1 MHRRYQTIIQNT
13 VDPAGGDNA
22 YELGQQWINTT
33 TGNIFFLKS
42 IVVGVATWIDVTNA
56 SALTVH
62 PSADCGS
69 IGSNVVIANELE
81 VGDTLDAVLLTG
93 TMRVLLKDQTD
104 PKENGIYTPGTPAT
118 RVADL
123 PGAGTFGG
131 DFVFISG
138 GTVNAKTGW
147 AVSGTGTTGTDNMFW
162 YQFSAAGSYTASNVG
177 SAGTGVFYTLAGSD
191 FQFKKINAGSAR
203 ISISNDPV
211 NHKIDI
217 DVSEAAIVHNNLD
230 AKQGGAAGEYYHLT
244 SAKYG
249 VLTTN
254 ALSTTRLLS
263 TDAGGNL
270 ASVSNL
276 ATWITGTANKI
287 TATDNGAGGISLNIP
302 PSSLGGI
309 VALVNQV
316 NDFGAFN
323 QSFDT
328 NVLFVDASNDRIGIK
343 TAAPSVELDVVGQ
356 TKITSGTWAPLS
368 IYRTQ
373 NATGSVYGAILL
385 ERSAFGTPVAGVG
398 AAIHIKAPNDASAS
412 KWCGTI
418 QGLLSTVTAGAEVG
432 DLRLNA
438 SWQGAEPST
447 QPHLVI
453 RATDGTYAS
462 VGINVAAPLSRLH
475 VVHNSAIDASSTWNN
490 AGGAGLL
497 TCNASGQIHI
507 GVDSSNPYHLYFQGR
522 SSSNTPRNI
531 VLNPVVDETQ
541 ANSYNKGRVGI
552 GVASGSTVYSMLDVA
567 GTVGWG
573 IVPISVVGTVTIAAN
588 TRYSTY
594 VVTSAGGAPGAVL
607 KIPNSSTCPR
617 RILIIKNIDGRT
629 FVLTTTGGTD
639 LFDNATVGTSFTFPA
654 WGGGDFSSI
663 VLQAD
668 GTSNWFILSR
678 F

>member
-56 SALTVH
+56 SALIVH

-81 VGDTLDAVLLTG
+81 VGDTLDAILLTG

-131 DFVFISG
+131 DFVFVSG

-147 AVSGTGTTGTDNMFW
+147 AVSGTGTTGTDNMLW
-162 YQFSAAGSYTASNVG
+162 YQFSAAGTYTGTQLGGGSHVYKQLSGTAFEFRSVIGQASRLVVTQNANDLTLTLDPVVVCTDQANNWGAFDQTFDTDLLVIKQATNRIGINKAAPAVALDVVG
-177 SAGTGVFYTLAGSD
+177 AAAVSAG
-191 FQFKKINAGSAR
+191 
-203 ISISNDPV
+203 
-211 NHKIDI
+211 
-217 DVSEAAIVHNNLD
+217 
-230 AKQGGAAGEYYHLT
+230 LT
-244 SAKYG
+244 
-249 VLTTN
+249 VD
-254 ALSTTRLLS
+254 
-263 TDAGGNL
+263 TDAL
-270 ASVSNL
+270 VVDS
-276 ATWITGTANKI
+276 ATHR
-287 TATDNGAGGISLNIP
+287 
-302 PSSLGGI
+302 
-309 VALVNQV
+309 V
-316 NDFGAFN
+316 
-323 QSFDT
+323 
-328 NVLFVDASNDRIGIK
+328 GIK

-368 IYRTQ
+368 VYRTQ

-438 SWQGAEPST
+438 SWQGAEPTT

-453 RATDGTYAS
+453 RAVDATLAKI
-462 VGINVAAPLSRLH
+462 GINLAAPTSHLH
-475 VVHNSAIDASSTWNN
+475 VNGSLANDSILSSSAVSIVLGSTHFVVILTHNSGQAVTLPLASSCKGRIYIIKDLNTS
-490 AGGAGLL
+490 GVGRPTVSVVL
-497 TCNASGQIHI
+497 ASG
-507 GVDSSNPYHLYFQGR
+507 DS
-522 SSSNTPRNI
+522 
-531 VLNPVVDETQ
+531 
-541 ANSYNKGRVGI
+541 
-552 GVASGSTVYSMLDVA
+552 
-567 GTVGWG
+567 
-573 IVPISVVGTVTIAAN
+573 
-588 TRYSTY
+588 
-594 VVTSAGGAPGAVL
+594 
-607 KIPNSSTCPR
+607 
-617 RILIIKNIDGRT
+617 IDG
-629 FVLTTTGGTD
+629 
-639 LFDNATVGTSFTFPA
+639 VGTSFSTRYLSSYMLMSNGVST
-654 WGGGDFSSI
+654 WGRIAQYD
-663 VLQAD
+663 A
-668 GTSNWFILSR
+668 
-678 F
+678 